1 MSRVATAL
9 AVLGLT
15 GCAAKPVA
23 VATPKPTSVQAPVPV
38 PVPAGSINPYA
49 GIPDQIGAFK
59 LTERTVV
66 RGAPADSLYRF
77 TDGSSTR
84 LSVFIY
90 AVPADVKVD
99 PDSQKWVL
107 REGEKFKTIQEIM
120 KSRGRIADFTV
131 AFSDTVRFAAGT
143 RSYLEHSIAVPT
155 RYPDGAIAV
164 EMQFMYLI
172 GGKLLQVRATIPE
185 PGWQQTKVPSFAREL
200 AIHVAGGR

>member
-1 MSRVATAL
+1 MNRLATAL
-9 AVLGLT
+9 AVLALT
-15 GCAAKPVA
+15 SCASRPAP
-23 VATPKPTSVQAPVPV
+23 VATPTPTSVQAPR
-38 PVPAGSINPYA
+38 ASINPYA
-49 GIPDQIGAFK
+49 GVPDQIGAFK
-59 LTERTVV
+59 LSERTVV

-77 TDGSSTR
+77 TDGSSTKV
-84 LSVFIY
+84 SVFIY

-131 AFSDTVRFAAGT
+131 AFSDTMRFSVGT
-143 RSYLEHSIAVPT
+143 RAYLEHSIAVPT

-164 EMQFMYLI
+164 EMQFMYLV
-172 GGKLLQVRATIPE
+172 GGKLLQVRATIPQ